1 MPVAV
6 DHEEKG
12 VYKVVLIV
20 ALTLCVLS
28 VLTFSLLKYF
38 RKANSCCYC
47 CFWKKPIKKETRN
60 ESFKKSVQK
69 LPNFRNSTRLPQKA
83 YSHESLN
90 LHVDNFEIPGKIQIH
105 SVQPDNSSTS
115 DYFSVLSASE
125 DDDVS
130 KRITFLEEP
139 IQPKLYA
146 KVHKS
151 NSLRSSSSNISS
163 ESFQD
168 QLNLDIY
175 ASERRYTQGAGSLGK
190 IKLSLQYEDI
200 SKQTLSITF
209 NELLNLTHLG
219 ENIIGICFETILLP
233 DRQVAYQSKVIEQAN
248 FQNINQTFHFLSKPQ
263 NRDFEARTVYIAVK
277 LVEKSQK
284 EIAYGE
290 TRISL
295 LNYEI
300 YNQVSTDLSVGIK
313 SCSAQNEIGDIQ
325 LCMSYH
331 PDQKKLVAMAKTI
344 KFMNSAT
351 IHNITSIHIKARL
364 VKVDGVKLGKKRV
377 ISKYLLSNKADQLIE
392 FQDSMSFKLSLE
404 HFSQCTL
411 KLNLHGKHKI
421 LGKHINLGK
430 VRIGENNKNET
441 GKVHW
446 WTLTKSDA
454 IGWNM
459 WHPIYS
465 S

>member
-6 DHEEKG
+6 DREEKG
-12 VYKVVLIV
+12 VYKVVLFV
-20 ALTLCVLS
+20 ALTLCVLT

-38 RKANSCCYC
+38 RKANSCCNC
-47 CFWKKPIKKETRN
+47 CFWKKSMKNETRN
-60 ESFKKSVQK
+60 ESFKKSVQR
-69 LPNFRNSTRLPQKA
+69 LPRFRNSTHLPQKA
-83 YSHESLN
+83 YSHESLY
-90 LHVDNFEIPGKIQIH
+90 LHVDNFEIPGKTQIH
-105 SVQPDNSSTS
+105 TVQPDSSSTS

-125 DDDVS
+125 DDVS
-130 KRITFLEEP
+130 KRTLFLEEP
-139 IQPKLYA
+139 IQPKLHT

-151 NSLRSSSSNISS
+151 NSLRSFSSNTSS

-175 ASERRYTQGAGSLGK
+175 ASERRNTQGAGSLGK
-190 IKLSLQYEDI
+190 INLSLQYEDI

-209 NELLNLTHLG
+209 NELLNLTHLV
-219 ENIIGICFETILLP
+219 ENIIGIRLETILLP
-233 DRQVAYQSKVIEQAN
+233 DRQVAYQSKIIEQAN

-263 NRDFEARTVYIAVK
+263 NRDFEARTIYIAVK

-300 YNQVSTDLSVGIK
+300 YNQISTDLSVGIK
-313 SCSAQNEIGDIQ
+313 PCSAQNEIGDIQ

-364 VKVDGVKLGKKRV
+364 VKLDGVKLGKKRV
-377 ISKYLLSNKADQLIE
+377 ISKYLLSKKADQLIE

-421 LGKHINLGK
+421 LGKHIYLGK